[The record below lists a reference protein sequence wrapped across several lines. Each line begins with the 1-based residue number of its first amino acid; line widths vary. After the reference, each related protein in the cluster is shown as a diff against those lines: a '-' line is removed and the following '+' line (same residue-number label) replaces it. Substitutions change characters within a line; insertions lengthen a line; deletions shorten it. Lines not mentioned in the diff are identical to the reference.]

1 MNKRIF
7 FICFMFLSFIS
18 IGQNVKVVYDFRT
31 YYSLQGNYA
40 EINTSIDGF
49 SLNIGK
55 SENGMFI
62 KSAELTTIICEVNTP
77 DSAIYVDKRII
88 KSPEVKDS
96 NQITNSSLLDMQR
109 VSLDNGE
116 YIVYFELKD
125 MASSNQPLQY
135 KDVIKINYP
144 KDNVSMSDI
153 MIADTIKNT
162 SAENIYTRGNKDIIP
177 NVFNTLSLSQNILT
191 YYVEVYNADKTF
203 GEDSVYALVT
213 SLENITTGKK
223 VDNIQNVKRI
233 KAQGISTYIAQLDL
247 SSLIEGSYYLT
258 VEVRNG
264 KNILYEYKRLP
275 FYKESKIKPDIFNME
290 IPSNSFVNFI
300 ADSVLDENLLCLI
313 PIASENER
321 SAIEKTVKAGT
332 PEQKRYLVY
341 EFYKR
346 LDNNYPESAWKE
358 YVNAIAYVN
367 SHYSTQIKKGYDTD
381 MGRVYLL
388 YGVPDNIIDEKFG
401 GSSGFNRS
409 DGNIDRINNPY
420 STWEKGKGVDY
431 YPYQIWVYNSTPYGE
446 SNRKFV
452 FYAKQDNLAEYFLLH
467 SNARGEVQDI
477 FWENTLSRGFLD
489 PGVEGMAGRQF
500 RVGHE

>member
-7 FICFMFLSFIS
+7 FICFMFLSFLS

-55 SENGMFI
+55 SEKGMFI

-116 YIVYFELKD
+116 YVVYFELKD

-162 SAENIYTRGNKDIIP
+162 SVENIYTRGNKDIIP

-275 FYKESKIKPDIFNME
+275 FYKESNIKPDIFNME
-290 IPSNSFVNFI
+290 IPSNSFVKFI

-358 YVNAIAYVN
+358 YMNAIAYVN